1 MPYLLNHSVI
11 DELESEL
18 GIHYEISSGSALG
31 AVKLGNYLPWDIDGE
46 LFVQAEKIHLLRPG
60 RRGHDLLLREGEGNF
75 FRQNVSSFGIYILHP
90 RACNDYLAEEISYS
104 GRV

>member
-1 MPYLLNHSVI
+1 M
-11 DELESEL
+11 

-60 RRGHDLLLREGEGNF
+60 RRGHDVLIRYF
-75 FRQNVSSFGIYILHP
+75 
-90 RACNDYLAEEISYS
+90 DT
-104 GRV
+104 

>member
-1 MPYLLNHSVI
+1 MRSVI
-11 DELESEL
+11 DELDSEF

-60 RRGHDLLLREGEGNF
+60 RRGHDVLLRERHLF
-75 FRQNVSSFGIYILHP
+75 LFGQI
-90 RACNDYLAEEISYS
+90 
-104 GRV
+104 VW